1 MRMFEADS
9 TASARLVKIAF
20 LKLYNRKRVRLAIDL
35 MTEGGRAW
43 AANAA
48 EDAPSEAYTEI
59 VLQNRSTQTKIA
71 PKELAKR
78 RAKNTVLIARQ
89 TNRDSKGQNA
99 AAVEDQQKSASEADG
114 APETDEP
121 VDRVPPATEA
131 PKREGSASEL
141 PSL

>member
-1 MRMFEADS
+1 MGAQAQAEDASSTRRVKDSRRQKRPIRPGVNSCRNEIVAMRMFEADS

-35 MTEGGRAW
+35 MTEGGRAF

-71 PKELAKR
+71 PKDLARR
-78 RAKNTVLIARQ
+78 RAKNTLLVAR
-89 TNRDSKGQNA
+89 
-99 AAVEDQQKSASEADG
+99 
-114 APETDEP
+114 
-121 VDRVPPATEA
+121 
-131 PKREGSASEL
+131 
-141 PSL
+141 